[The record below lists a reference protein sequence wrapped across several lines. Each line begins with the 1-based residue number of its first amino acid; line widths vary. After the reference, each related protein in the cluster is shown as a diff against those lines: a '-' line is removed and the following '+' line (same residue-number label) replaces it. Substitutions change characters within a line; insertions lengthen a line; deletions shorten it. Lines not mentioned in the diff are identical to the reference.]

1 MVGLNCSRGPATMMP
16 LLREI
21 RAAVRCHVGGAAGA
35 VSHHAG
41 GADLPVA
48 ERPAAARCIPDNRPF
63 PAALD
68 PFVCNRYEIA
78 EFGKDAYDLGV
89 RYLGVCCGAGP
100 HHVRSLAEALGR
112 RPPASRYSPDMSKH
126 ILFGTDKRLR
136 QDNLAYGLT
145 YRRPA
150 GA

>member
-1 MVGLNCSRGPATMMP
+1 V
-16 LLREI
+16 
-21 RAAVRCHVGGAAGA
+21 
-35 VSHHAG
+35 
-41 GADLPVA
+41 
-48 ERPAAARCIPDNRPF
+48 
-63 PAALD
+63 ALD
-68 PFVCNRYEIA
+68 PFTCNRYEIA
-78 EFGKDAYDLGV
+78 EFGRDAYDLGV

-100 HHVRSLAEALGR
+100 HHIRSLAEALGR

-150 GA
+150 AN

>member
-1 MVGLNCSRGPATMMP
+1 
-16 LLREI
+16 
-21 RAAVRCHVGGAAGA
+21 
-35 VSHHAG
+35 
-41 GADLPVA
+41 
-48 ERPAAARCIPDNRPF
+48 
-63 PAALD
+63 
-68 PFVCNRYEIA
+68 
-78 EFGKDAYDLGV
+78 V

-100 HHVRSLAEALGR
+100 HHVRGLAEGLGR

-150 GA
+150 GG